1 MPTPFRVLIID
12 DSEMHARMIAV
23 SLRKRWPT
31 LVYTR
36 VDRSEA
42 MDKALNEQT
51 WDCVL
56 CDVVMPAFS
65 APVAL
70 KLFKQSELILPFII
84 ISSIAKIENVVGLLK
99 TGAHD
104 FVEKDNLGRLVPAI
118 ESAMRDVENLR
129 ERDRAE
135 NRVRESEEHFR
146 SLFEN
151 SEVSVWNEDLSE
163 VHKALNK
170 LDFDDVTDLR
180 QYLKSNNKQA
190 AGEMAALVKVL
201 NVNDATLKFFGAK
214 SEDEFLTQFHKTF
227 ESDAMDVFIDGLCAI
242 WDKQKSFRSEVS
254 YRTLDGRDVKAII
267 FLPIPATQESFQS
280 VPVSIIDITERKQAE
295 ENLRISN
302 ERFYKTFQSSPS
314 SILLTKLDTGEFI
327 DANQTFERDFG
338 YSNEEIIGKSV
349 FDIGLWK
356 NSADRERIKPL
367 LLKHESVHEPELEFI
382 RRSGETAIVDA
393 QFVLLRTGDE
403 EFDMSTFVDITEKKR
418 LAEELETHRHHLED
432 LVEERTS
439 QLVEAQKRSEAAN
452 QAKSTFLANMSH
464 EIRTPMNAIMGLTY
478 LMQQSGATPE
488 QVDRLT
494 KIGTS
499 TQHLL
504 SIINDIL
511 DLSKIEAGKLN
522 LECSDF
528 HMGAMFNQVQ
538 SLFSVQIISKNLN
551 IEVDLNEV
559 PYWLRGDQTR
569 VRQALINY
577 VSNAVKFTERGT
589 ISLRAIN
596 LEENDDEIL
605 VRFEVQ
611 DTGIGIQPDERSSL
625 FEAFEQAD
633 ASTTRKHGGT
643 GLGLV
648 ITRRLA
654 ELMGGEAGVESELG
668 QGSTFWFT
676 ARLGRGHGA
685 LPTVPSQELENIS
698 SLLLPHQRGSHIL
711 LAEDNVINREVALA
725 LLGGVGLAVDTV
737 ENGREALEKIR
748 VTDYDLILMDI
759 QMPEMDGLEA
769 TRLIRSITGPAASKA
784 NLPILAMT
792 ANVFAE
798 DRQACLEAGM
808 NDFVAKPVEPE
819 NLFSALAKWLPER
832 PASE

>member
-1 MPTPFRVLIID
+1 
-12 DSEMHARMIAV
+12 
-23 SLRKRWPT
+23 
-31 LVYTR
+31 
-36 VDRSEA
+36 
-42 MDKALNEQT
+42 
-51 WDCVL
+51 
-56 CDVVMPAFS
+56 
-65 APVAL
+65 
-70 KLFKQSELILPFII
+70 
-84 ISSIAKIENVVGLLK
+84 
-99 TGAHD
+99 
-104 FVEKDNLGRLVPAI
+104 
-118 ESAMRDVENLR
+118 
-129 ERDRAE
+129 
-135 NRVRESEEHFR
+135 
-146 SLFEN
+146 
-151 SEVSVWNEDLSE
+151 
-163 VHKALNK
+163 
-170 LDFDDVTDLR
+170 
-180 QYLKSNNKQA
+180 
-190 AGEMAALVKVL
+190 
-201 NVNDATLKFFGAK
+201 
-214 SEDEFLTQFHKTF
+214 
-227 ESDAMDVFIDGLCAI
+227 
-242 WDKQKSFRSEVS
+242 
-254 YRTLDGRDVKAII
+254 
-267 FLPIPATQESFQS
+267 
-280 VPVSIIDITERKQAE
+280 
-295 ENLRISN
+295 
-302 ERFYKTFQSSPS
+302 
-314 SILLTKLDTGEFI
+314 
-327 DANQTFERDFG
+327 
-338 YSNEEIIGKSV
+338 
-349 FDIGLWK
+349 
-356 NSADRERIKPL
+356 
-367 LLKHESVHEPELEFI
+367 
-382 RRSGETAIVDA
+382 
-393 QFVLLRTGDE
+393 
-403 EFDMSTFVDITEKKR
+403 MSTFVDITEKKR
-418 LAEELETHRHHLED
+418 LAEELEDHRHHLED

-528 HMGAMFNQVQ
+528 HMDAMFNQVQ

-611 DTGIGIQPDERSSL
+611 DTGIGIQPDEQSGL

-654 ELMGGEAGVESELG
+654 ELMGGEAGVESEPG

-685 LPTVPSQELENIS
+685 LPTAPSQELENS
-698 SLLLPHQRGSHIL
+698 WSLLLPHQRGSHIL

-737 ENGREALEKIR
+737 ENGREALEKVR

>member
-1 MPTPFRVLIID
+1 MPTPFRILIID
-12 DSEMHARMIAV
+12 DSEMHARMIAH
-23 SLRKRWPT
+23 SLSKHWPK
-31 LVYTR
+31 LVYER
-36 VDRSEA
+36 VDSANA
-42 MDKALNEQT
+42 MDKALNAQT

-56 CDVVMPAFS
+56 CDVIMPAFS

-104 FVEKDNLGRLVPAI
+104 FVEKDNLARLVPAI

-135 NRVRESEEHFR
+135 GRLRESEEHFR
-146 SLFEN
+146 GLFEN

-163 VHKALNK
+163 VRKALNK

-190 AGEMAALVKVL
+190 AGEMAAMVKVL
-201 NVNDATLKFFGAK
+201 NVNDATLQLFGAK
-214 SEDEFLTQFHKTF
+214 TEDEFLTQFHKNF
-227 ESDAMDVFIDGLCAI
+227 DSGAMDVFIDELCAI
-242 WDKQKSFRSEVS
+242 WDKKKSFRSEAS

-267 FLPIPATQESFQS
+267 FLPIPATQEGFQS
-280 VPVSIIDITERKQAE
+280 VPVSIIDITERKQIE
-295 ENLRISN
+295 EDLRISN

-338 YSNEEIIGKSV
+338 YSNEEIIGKTV

-356 NSADRERIKPL
+356 NPADRERIKPL
-367 LLKHESVHEPELEFI
+367 LLKHESVHKPELEFI

-418 LAEELETHRHHLED
+418 LAEELEDHRHHLED

-439 QLVEAQKRSEAAN
+439 QLCEAQKRSEAAN

-464 EIRTPMNAIMGLTY
+464 EIRTPMNAIIGLTH
-478 LMQQSGATPE
+478 LLQQSVATPE
-488 QVDRLT
+488 QADRLT
-494 KIGTS
+494 KIGSS

-522 LECSDF
+522 LESSDF

-538 SLFSVQIISKNLN
+538 SLFSVQIISKDLN

-559 PYWLRGDQTR
+559 PCWLRGDQTR
-569 VRQALINY
+569 LRQALINY

-654 ELMGGEAGVESELG
+654 ELMGGEVGVESEPG

-676 ARLGRGHGA
+676 ARLGRGQGVM
-685 LPTVPSQELENIS
+685 PTVPSQKLENIWS
-698 SLLLPHQRGSHIL
+698 ILLPNQRGSHIL
-711 LAEDNVINREVALA
+711 LAEDNVINREVAVA

-737 ENGREALEKIR
+737 ENGREALEQVR
-748 VTDYDLILMDI
+748 VSAYDLILMDV

-819 NLFSALAKWLPER
+819 SLFSALAKWLPER
-832 PASE
+832 PASK